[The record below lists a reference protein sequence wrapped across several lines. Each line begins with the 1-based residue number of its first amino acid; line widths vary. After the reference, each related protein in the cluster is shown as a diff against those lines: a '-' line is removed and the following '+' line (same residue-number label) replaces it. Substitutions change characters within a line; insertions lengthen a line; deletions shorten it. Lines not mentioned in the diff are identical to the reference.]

1 MRFSPHTEEDKKQM
15 LEAMGVKSMDELL
28 KPIPK
33 PLRASELNFP
43 DGISEL
49 ELRKALTQKTKKN
62 NPSAQLVSF
71 LGAGA
76 YEHFVPQVVES
87 IISRGEFLTAYT
99 PYQAEASQGT
109 LQAIYEYQ
117 SLICELTGMDVA
129 NASMYDGASALAE
142 AALLA
147 IRETERMRVIFSDSL
162 HSEYRQVLKTYL
174 EGYKVELVEI
184 PNAGGTFDEY
194 ALKKRVGQDT
204 ACVIVQNPNFF
215 GCIEKVEKIENI
227 CHAYGALLIACVNPI
242 SLGILKSPG
251 EYNADIAVGEGQ
263 PLGIPLN
270 YGGPYLGFFA
280 VKEKH
285 MRKMPGRIVGMT
297 KDVEGKRGFVL
308 TLQAREQHIRR
319 EKATSNICT
328 NEGLMALAATVY
340 LSLIGKEGIK
350 EVAYQNVAKSHYLKD
365 KIVKLKGCELL
376 FDHPFFNE
384 FVIRCKKA
392 PDKINSALRKEG
404 FIGGLNLGRFYP
416 KMSDCMLICVTE
428 TKSKTDLDRFVNVL
442 NKV

>member
-1 MRFSPHTEEDKKQM
+1 MNFTPHTDKDRKEM
-15 LEAMGVKSMDELL
+15 LEAIGVGSVEELL
-28 KPIPK
+28 KPVPQSLQTSK
-33 PLRASELNFP
+33 LDLP
-43 DGISEL
+43 DGVSEL
-49 ELRKALTQKTKKN
+49 ELKKALAELAKKN
-62 NPSAQLVSF
+62 RSTEEFLSF

-76 YEHFVPQVVES
+76 YEHYVPQVIES

-99 PYQAEASQGT
+99 PYQPEASQGT

-142 AALLA
+142 AVLLA
-147 IRETERMRVIFSDSL
+147 IRETGRPRVIFSDSL
-162 HSEYRQVLKTYL
+162 HPEYRQVLRTYL

-184 PNAGGTFDEY
+184 PNTSGLFDEY
-194 ALKKRVGQDT
+194 ALKEQIEQDT
-204 ACVIVQNPNFF
+204 ACVIIQNPNFF
-215 GCIEKVEKIENI
+215 GCIEKAEKLENI
-227 CHAYGALLIACVNPI
+227 CHTYGALLIACVNPI

-280 VKEKH
+280 VQEKH
-285 MRKMPGRIVGMT
+285 LRKMPGRIVGTT

-340 LSLIGKEGIK
+340 LSLVGKEGMK
-350 EVAYQNVAKSHYLKD
+350 EIAYQNVVKSHYLKD
-365 KIVKLKGCELL
+365 KISKLKGYELI
-376 FDHPFFNE
+376 FDRPFFNE
-384 FVIRCKKA
+384 FVIRCKKD
-392 PDKINSALRKEG
+392 PDKINAVLRKEG

-416 KMSDCMLICVTE
+416 KMSDCILICVTE
-428 TKSKTDLDRFVNVL
+428 TKTKEDMDKFAEVL
-442 NKV
+442 NRC

>member
-1 MRFSPHTEEDKKQM
+1 MRFSPHTEEDRKQM
-15 LEAMGVKSMDELL
+15 LGVIGVKSIDELL
-28 KPIPK
+28 KPIPRS
-33 PLRASELNFP
+33 LRAAELNLP
-43 DGISEL
+43 NGISEL
-49 ELRKALTQKTKKN
+49 ELKKALGKQAKKN
-62 NPSAQLVSF
+62 EPAAQLVSF

-76 YEHFVPQVVES
+76 YEHFISQIVES

-142 AALLA
+142 AVLLA
-147 IRETERMRVIFSDSL
+147 IRETGRMRVIFSDSL
-162 HSEYRQVLKTYL
+162 HPEYRQVFKTYL

-184 PNAGGTFDEY
+184 PNSGGVFDEY
-194 ALKKRVGQDT
+194 ALQKQIDQDT
-204 ACVIVQNPNFF
+204 ACVIIQNPNFY

-227 CHAYGALLIACVNPI
+227 CHSYGALLVSCVNPI
-242 SLGILKSPG
+242 SLGVLKSPG

-297 KDVEGKRGFVL
+297 KDVEGKRGYVL

-328 NEGLMALAATVY
+328 NEGLIALAATVY

-350 EVAYQNVAKSHYLKD
+350 ELAYQNVAKSHYLED
-365 KIVKLKGCELL
+365 KIVKLKGYQLV

-384 FVIRCKKA
+384 FVIRCKKD
-392 PDKINSALRKEG
+392 PDKINAALRKEG

-416 KMSDCMLICVTE
+416 KMSDCMLLCVTE
-428 TKSKTDLDRFVNVL
+428 TKSKENLDRFVNAL
-442 NKV
+442 NKI